1 MQNPHLGLEALA
13 DPLQVVATMPHPYAL
28 VWHQTWL
35 SNLKLLRLVLLTD
48 SSTLGLKWYPNPSTL
63 GLTTLAKLKQTTNRE
78 QLWTLIVKR
87 EKRKEKCKQ
96 SITSCNPTM
105 ISLHAPHHVKNGT
118 FAYLFRRHMTIFDHQ
133 EVSHAPL

>member
-35 SNLKLLRLVLLTD
+35 SDLKLLRLVLLID
-48 SSTLGLKWYPNPSTL
+48 SSTLGLKWYPDPSSL
-63 GLTTLAKLKQTTNRE
+63 GSTTLTKLKQTTNRE
-78 QLWTLIVKR
+78 QLCTLIVKR